1 MTHINFIVDCS
12 GSMAASVSPSERKF
26 GKYIESVTRSEAMRH
41 TVQQFLMHLPMDSTD
56 SFSIIEF
63 ESTAYPLVANM
74 MANSTNYSGKKD
86 IMTVIN
92 DLDNAYVNPI
102 SGPYGRKE
110 PIFYPRGGTNIVEA
124 LRVTL
129 QQTPRNTPTINLL
142 FTDMFDKDGDYIFN
156 ALMSPQTHYQSSDPM
171 LDALVADGPLI
182 VTIIASAGAGK
193 NNADRSAK
201 ALETKVN
208 QYELGK
214 LSYKELQ
221 TECKKWRVSAS
232 GKKQDLI
239 ARLQQ
244 ASKLKPSYLKPI
256 YWSRFACH
264 VETFEVERDYYHSLK
279 NVGVI

>member
-1 MTHINFIVDCS
+1 MTHVNFIVDCS
-12 GSMAASVSPSERKF
+12 GSMAASVSATERRF
-26 GKYIESVTRSEAMRH
+26 GKYIETVTRSEAMRH
-41 TVQQFLMHLPMDSTD
+41 TVQQFLMHLPADSTD

-74 MANSTNYSGKKD
+74 RANSTNYSGKKD

-92 DLDNAYVNPI
+92 DLDNSYVNPI
-102 SGPYGRKE
+102 SGPYGHKQ

-129 QQTPRNTPTINLL
+129 KQTPRNTPTINLL
-142 FTDMFDKDGDYIFN
+142 FTDMWDQNGDYIFN
-156 ALMSPQTHYQSSDPM
+156 ALMSPQYPNRSDPM
-171 LDALVADGPLI
+171 LDALMADGPLL
-182 VTIIASAGAGK
+182 VTIISGRGQKTPAEK
-193 NNADRSAK
+193 SAK

-221 TECKKWRVSAS
+221 AQCKKSGLSAS

-239 ARLQQ
+239 ARLQK
-244 ASKLKPSYLKPI
+244 ASEFT
-256 YWSRFACH
+256 RFGCV
-264 VETFEVERDYYHSLK
+264 VETFEHEVDYYTSLK
-279 NVGVI
+279 NAGLL

>member
-1 MTHINFIVDCS
+1 MTHVNFIVDCS
-12 GSMAASVSPSERKF
+12 GSMSASVSPSERKF
-26 GKYIESVTRSEAMRH
+26 GKYIETVTRSEAMRH
-41 TVQQFLMHLPMDSTD
+41 TVQQFLMYLPSDSTD

-74 MANSTNYSGKKD
+74 RANSTNYAGKKD

-92 DLDNAYVNPI
+92 DLDNGYMNPI

-129 QQTPRNTPTINLL
+129 NQTPRNTPTINLL
-142 FTDMFDKDGDYIFN
+142 FTDMWDQNGDYIFN
-156 ALMSPQTHYQSSDPM
+156 ALMSPQYPNQSSDPHM
-171 LDALVADGPLI
+171 LDALMADGPLL
-182 VTIIASAGAGK
+182 VTIISGRGQKTAAE
-193 NNADRSAK
+193 RSAK

-208 QYELGK
+208 QYDLGK

-221 TECKKWRVSAS
+221 AQCKKSGLSAS

-239 ARLQQ
+239 ARLQK
-244 ASKLKPSYLKPI
+244 ASEFT
-256 YWSRFACH
+256 RFACV
-264 VETFEVERDYYHSLK
+264 VETFEHEVDYYTSLK
-279 NVGVI
+279 NAGLL

>member
-1 MTHINFIVDCS
+1 MTHVNFIVDCS
-12 GSMAASVSPSERKF
+12 GSMSASVSPSERKF
-26 GKYIESVTRSEAMRH
+26 GKYIETVTRSEAMRH
-41 TVQQFLMHLPMDSTD
+41 TVQQFLMYLPSDSTD

-74 MANSTNYSGKKD
+74 RANSTNYAGKKD

-92 DLDNAYVNPI
+92 DLDNGYMNPI

-129 QQTPRNTPTINLL
+129 NQTPRNTPTINLL
-142 FTDMFDKDGDYIFN
+142 FTDMWDQNGDYIFN
-156 ALMSPQTHYQSSDPM
+156 ALMSPQYPNQSSDPM
-171 LDALVADGPLI
+171 LDALMADGPLL
-182 VTIIASAGAGK
+182 VTIISGRGQKTAAE
-193 NNADRSAK
+193 RSAK

-208 QYELGK
+208 QYDLGK

-221 TECKKWRVSAS
+221 AQCKKSGLSAS

-239 ARLQQ
+239 ARLQK
-244 ASKLKPSYLKPI
+244 ASEFT
-256 YWSRFACH
+256 RFACV
-264 VETFEVERDYYHSLK
+264 VETFEHEVDYYTSLK
-279 NVGVI
+279 NAGLL